1 MANRV
6 DSRSRKAVS
15 VICSEC
21 QKQGL
26 TSYVYPGISTSTLM
40 WCQPF
45 YDKDGKYHDHD
56 MNSSSTDYSCSNG
69 HKWSSSSGPRECWCG
84 WPNKESP

>member
-1 MANRV
+1 
-6 DSRSRKAVS
+6 
-15 VICSEC
+15 
-21 QKQGL
+21 
-26 TSYVYPGISTSTLM
+26 M